1 MREVILYIAMSLD
14 GYIADK
20 QSKVDW
26 LTEQNPESQEPDSYS
41 SFLQEIDTVIMGW
54 NTYHQIVTELS
65 PGQWVYEG
73 LDCYVLTHR
82 ELPDNGQTHFTCQ
95 PVTELVEERK
105 QRPGKNIWICGG
117 ADSPFSG
124 WDGGKT
130 PPPHLHRK
138 CQRHCPPHLCRLSW
152 QTKPTGNLRTR
163 FLLKRAEHSRTDC
176 FFPIVSILHSNR
188 LSSKVMYP

>member
-20 QSKVDW
+20 QGKVNW
-26 LTEQNPESQEPDSYS
+26 LTGQNPESQEPDSYS

-82 ELPDNGQTHFTCQ
+82 ELPSSGQIHFTCQ
-95 PVTELVEERK
+95 PVTKLLEERK

-117 ADSPFSG
+117 AAVVQPLIRENLIDRYDISIIPTILGGGIPLFP
-124 WDGGKT
+124 DGMVEKRL
-130 PPPHLHRK
+130 HLTYTENANGIV
-138 CQRHCPPHLCRLSW
+138 RLIYA
-152 QTKPTGNLRTR
+152 G
-163 FLLKRAEHSRTDC
+163 
-176 FFPIVSILHSNR
+176 
-188 LSSKVMYP
+188 